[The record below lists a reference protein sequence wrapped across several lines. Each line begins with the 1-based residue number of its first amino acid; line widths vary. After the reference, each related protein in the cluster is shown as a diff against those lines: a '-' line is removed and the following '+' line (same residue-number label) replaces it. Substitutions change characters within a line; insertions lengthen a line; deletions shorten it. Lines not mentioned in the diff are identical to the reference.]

1 MWELVAD
8 LTRCLVEI
16 SPDYVAYVEG
26 FSCVDSL
33 SPGLDWASHGLV
45 IVTSVDIGIW
55 KLNVFKWIYTAKR
68 DISYRVGAFAI
79 KLCVELKH
87 QVW

>member
-26 FSCVDSL
+26 LSCVDSL
-33 SPGLDWASHGLV
+33 SPGLD
-45 IVTSVDIGIW
+45 
-55 KLNVFKWIYTAKR
+55 
-68 DISYRVGAFAI
+68 
-79 KLCVELKH
+79 
-87 QVW
+87 